1 MAAMGD
7 EAKFYAEEVNPFLNH
22 HTGGMEQIYLS
33 FDARH
38 DHVIFLW
45 APIDHLVSFS
55 LPVRWKTWSLFFFA
69 ALNLPLFRININSGK
84 ILAQFQTVESKE

>member
-1 MAAMGD
+1 MGD

-38 DHVIFLW
+38 DHVIFL
-45 APIDHLVSFS
+45 
-55 LPVRWKTWSLFFFA
+55 
-69 ALNLPLFRININSGK
+69 
-84 ILAQFQTVESKE
+84 